1 MRRRSSIGWLGIF
14 SMLSLLAAITLFV
27 AELVLYSRT
36 FAVMP
41 PGLSLGGVPV
51 GGLTEQ
57 QALEQLV
64 TAYRTPL
71 ELRYG
76 DSVILLDPDTVG
88 FQVNTGLMLP
98 EANQYRTSAGFWN
111 GFWDYLWMRPGQV
124 RDVPLRASYSPER
137 LRVFLQEVAARYDDP
152 GIPPRAD
159 VGSLGFVPGEPG
171 HTLDAEAAFNA
182 IDPQLRSPSARVVEL
197 PVNEQTAIRP
207 SMDTL
212 GELLRTDVSLFQ
224 FDGILSLYLADLKT
238 GRELVL
244 NLSAG
249 KEAPGPIA
257 FSAMSTIKIPI
268 MTGFFAQ
275 NEGELT
281 DDEKLLLQRSI
292 DESQNTATDLLLKTV
307 GRGDG
312 FDGARQVT
320 TDMQRLGLAN
330 TYISGLLD
338 VQGAVLAPLQTPA
351 NSRADIT
358 TTPDP
363 YNQTTSEDMG
373 SLLAMIYQCTRGG
386 GALPAAFPGQFTS
399 RECQTMIDL
408 LTKNEVGPIFVM
420 GGSPGGVVAH
430 KHGWDRVPLNNVADA
445 ALVFSPGADYVL
457 TIYVH
462 RAETM
467 GFEEA
472 NRMIISV
479 ARAIY
484 NFFNPAAP

>member
-1 MRRRSSIGWLGIF
+1 MCPNTDRDEPIPKKRLRHSRVPAGRIERLARFGWLAGEV
-14 SMLSLLAAITLFV
+14 AIGAV
-27 AELVLYSRT
+27 AEGIRRI
-36 FAVMP
+36 A
-41 PGLSLGGVPV
+41 GNPV
-51 GGLTEQ
+51 
-57 QALEQLV
+57 A
-64 TAYRTPL
+64 P
-71 ELRYG
+71 
-76 DSVILLDPDTVG
+76 
-88 FQVNTGLMLP
+88 NLMLP

-124 RDVPLRASYSPER
+124 RDIPLRSTYSPDK
-137 LRVFLQEVAARYDDP
+137 LHAFLQDVAARYDNP
-152 GIPPRAD
+152 GSAPRAD
-159 VGSLGFVPGEPG
+159 VGTLGFVAGAPG
-171 HTLDAEAAFNA
+171 HTLDTEAAFNA
-182 IDPQLRSPSARVVEL
+182 VNPALRSPSNRVVEL
-197 PVNEQTAIRP
+197 PVNQQTAVRP

-224 FDGILSLYLADLKT
+224 FDGLLSLYLTDLKT

-244 NLSAG
+244 NLSNG
-249 KEAPGPIA
+249 QEVTGPVA

-268 MTGFFAQ
+268 MTAFFAQ

-292 DESQNTATDLLLKTV
+292 DESQNTATDLLLKTI

-320 TDMQRLGLAN
+320 ADMKRLGLAN

-338 VQGAVLAPLQTPA
+338 VQGAVLTPLQTPA
-351 NSRADIT
+351 NSRPDLT
-358 TTPDP
+358 TSPDP

-386 GALPAAFPGQFTS
+386 GALLAAFPGQFTA

-430 KHGWDRVPLNNVADA
+430 KHGWDAVPLTNVGDA
-445 ALVFSPGADYVL
+445 ALVFSPATDYVL
-457 TIYVH
+457 TIYMH
-462 RAETM
+462 RSETM
-467 GFEEA
+467 GFEDA
-472 NRMIISV
+472 NRLIISV
-479 ARAIY
+479 AKAVY
-484 NFFNPAAP
+484 NFFNPPTP